1 MSTFRLPRPFGIT
14 QALNQYHQTKD
25 PNLFD
30 KVQAMLI
37 QQWLINNQELCGRVM
52 NTIELA
58 QFLHCDPDR
67 IRLQMRDQLLNTK
80 VWDKSQQEQLIE
92 SMLGQQ
98 VAWAL
103 EDRMTVE
110 RQVQLLQRSQGGK
123 YTPFVTS
130 EVNKALGLRLQTTS
144 NLTGILKAIQ
154 GGGSINIFNNQQNNN
169 VDEQVNLETVI
180 HIIGEE
186 NAKLNTADNDLKMLA
201 AEYQIQELPEVVA
214 TKQTGINTDKEGLN
228 VGSSELRQ
236 ISDNYKGLLNEFEGD
251 HHEIRREIELGI
263 DTSGDD
269 PEMTIYPQ

>member
-201 AEYQIQELPEVVA
+201 AEYQVQELPEVVA

-228 VGSSELRQ
+228 VRSSELQQ

>member
-123 YTPFVTS
+123 YTPFVTT

-186 NAKLNTADNDLKMLA
+186 NAKLNTADKDLKILA

-228 VGSSELRQ
+228 VRSAELQQ
-236 ISDNYKGLLNEFEGD
+236 ISDNYKGLLNEFDGD